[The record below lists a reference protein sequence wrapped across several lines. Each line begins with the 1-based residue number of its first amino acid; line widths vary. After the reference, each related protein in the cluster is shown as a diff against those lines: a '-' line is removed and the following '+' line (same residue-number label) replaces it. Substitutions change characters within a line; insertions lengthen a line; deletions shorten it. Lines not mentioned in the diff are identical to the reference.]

1 MLLAGLYGN
10 QRFVRQ
16 LPPAQLDHGAAIA
29 PIPCSYTR
37 RAARSAVCCT
47 IAKLQQTKA
56 VGSILSRMTR
66 SPIRPTI
73 RQGEPLPWI
82 IAHRG
87 HSAEAPE
94 NTASAFDAAL
104 QAPIDGIETDVQMS
118 ADGVPMIH
126 HDATVVK
133 LGGGRRRVSA
143 LPWRELRALD
153 AGGRKSERFRGE
165 RLLSLAELLD
175 GWGGRT
181 WLLLEIKARPGDRD
195 PAWHRRLT
203 ERTIDEVRRRRLESS
218 VLLLC
223 FDQNV
228 LAAARRYNPRIRT
241 VRNLDRLPI
250 RESRMRDVLT
260 PLFAASVNVRA
271 LHAKFVDLAHQMGKP
286 VLTYTCNDRRTARRA
301 LAAGADAIMANDPGQ
316 LARLVHEGGTSE

>member
-1 MLLAGLYGN
+1 MAKIR
-10 QRFVRQ
+10 QTMARRF
-16 LPPAQLDHGAAIA
+16 
-29 PIPCSYTR
+29 
-37 RAARSAVCCT
+37 
-47 IAKLQQTKA
+47 
-56 VGSILSRMTR
+56 ILSRMTR
-66 SPIRPTI
+66 SPIRSAI
-73 RQGEPLPWI
+73 RQSEPLPWI

-87 HSAEAPE
+87 HSAAAPE

-104 QAPIDGIETDVQMS
+104 QAPIDGIETDLQMS
-118 ADGVPMIH
+118 ADGVPVIH

-133 LGGGRRRVSA
+133 LGGGRFRVSA

-153 AGGRKSERFRGE
+153 AGGRRSERFRGE
-165 RLLSLAELLD
+165 RLLSLADLLD

-203 ERTIDEVRRRRLESS
+203 ERTIDEVRRRKLESS

-228 LAAARRYNPRIRT
+228 LAAARRYDPKIRT
-241 VRNLDRLPI
+241 VRNLDRLPTG
-250 RESRMRDVLT
+250 ESRMRDLLT
-260 PLFAASVNVRA
+260 PLFAASINVRA

-286 VLTYTCNDRRTARRA
+286 VLTYTCNDRGTVRRA
-301 LAAGADAIMANDPGQ
+301 MAAGADAIMANDPGQ
-316 LARLVHEGGTSE
+316 LARLVHEGRTSQ